1 MTEYKVNVQNNQI
14 LSILPITKNG
24 TGAIS
29 LSKQRGE
36 KKKKTRSKIKK

>member
-1 MTEYKVNVQNNQI
+1 MTEYKVNVQKNQI

-24 TGAIS
+24 NGAIS

-36 KKKKTRSKIKK
+36 TKKTRSKIKK

>member
-1 MTEYKVNVQNNQI
+1 MIEYKVNVQKNQI

-24 TGAIS
+24 NGAIS

-36 KKKKTRSKIKK
+36 KKKTRSKIKK